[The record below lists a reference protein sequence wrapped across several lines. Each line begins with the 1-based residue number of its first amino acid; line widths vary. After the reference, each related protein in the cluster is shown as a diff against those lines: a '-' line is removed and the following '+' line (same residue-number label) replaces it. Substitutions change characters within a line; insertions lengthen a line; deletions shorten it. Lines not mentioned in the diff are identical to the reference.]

1 MDSDPDSL
9 DYNDLNDED
18 VEAYLE
24 YFWSDDEIEE
34 E

>member
-1 MDSDPDSL
+1 MDPDSNSL

-24 YFWSDDEIEE
+24 YFWGDDEIEE
-34 E
+34 D